1 MKKKIKTFC
10 IHFFIILFGVIMLY
24 PLLWMLSASFKES
37 TEIFKETGFFPSN
50 PNFDNYIIG
59 WQGIMNIPFWKFF
72 INSFTIVIF
81 VVIGNIISSL
91 PTAYA
96 FGKLKFPLKGLWFT
110 IMMGT
115 LMLPM
120 HVKLI
125 PTYIVFNSLGWVNTF
140 LPMIIPSFFATQG
153 FFVFLMTQYMK
164 GLPKEL
170 DEAATV
176 DGCGAFRSFIQ
187 ITVPLSVPAIV
198 TTAIFSFLWTW
209 NDFFTQNLYLTQIDK
224 YTVSMALR
232 QFTDAMGNSSW
243 GALFAMSV
251 LSLIP
256 LFLMFVI
263 FQNYLVDGI
272 TAGSVKG

>member
-1 MKKKIKTFC
+1 MR
-10 IHFFIILFGVIMLY
+10 
-24 PLLWMLSASFKES
+24 
-37 TEIFKETGFFPSN
+37 
-50 PNFDNYIIG
+50 
-59 WQGIMNIPFWKFF
+59 
-72 INSFTIVIF
+72 
-81 VVIGNIISSL
+81 
-91 PTAYA
+91 
-96 FGKLKFPLKGLWFT
+96 
-110 IMMGT
+110 
-115 LMLPM
+115 
-120 HVKLI
+120 
-125 PTYIVFNSLGWVNTF
+125 
-140 LPMIIPSFFATQG
+140 
-153 FFVFLMTQYMK
+153 

-176 DGCGAFRSFIQ
+176 DGCGPFRSFIQ

-209 NDFFTQNLYLTQIDK
+209 NDFFTQNIYLTETKK

-256 LFLMFVI
+256 LFLMFVL
-263 FQNYLVDGI
+263 FQSYLVDGI